1 MSHSKP
7 TPKKKAIPKE
17 GFDGSCASIYK
28 PIQDFVGV
36 SARTGRSH
44 FNFSCGVWTN
54 VGRCRHQPGA
64 IGLYAV
70 RPRAV
75 FEELK
80 PLHQSFRSDAK
91 EKQTWDIPQ
100 WQTKPSLFRDPMFC
114 WRWNYSPEMYEA
126 QRPTFTFGHCRLQV
140 EAGAWFGLPAFLFT
154 LTSFTASPNW
164 KRVNLKEFP
173 LILLPNSTI

>member
-1 MSHSKP
+1 MGHVPAFTNQYKILWGVQLGRVGP
-7 TPKKKAIPKE
+7 I
-17 GFDGSCASIYK
+17 SI
-28 PIQDFVGV
+28 
-36 SARTGRSH
+36 
-44 FNFSCGVWTN
+44 SCGVWTN

-91 EKQTWDIPQ
+91 ENKHGTFRSG
-100 WQTKPSLFRDPMFC
+100 KPSQVCSEIQCSADG
-114 WRWNYSPEMYEA
+114 ETTV
-126 QRPTFTFGHCRLQV
+126 QRCTKHRGRHLQGHCRLQV

-173 LILLPNSTI
+173 LILLPKSTI

>member
-1 MSHSKP
+1 MGHVPAFTNQYK
-7 TPKKKAIPKE
+7 ILW
-17 GFDGSCASIYK
+17 GFQLGRVGLISI
-28 PIQDFVGV
+28 
-36 SARTGRSH
+36 
-44 FNFSCGVWTN
+44 SCGVWTN

-114 WRWNYSPEMYEA
+114 
-126 QRPTFTFGHCRLQV
+126 
-140 EAGAWFGLPAFLFT
+140 
-154 LTSFTASPNW
+154 
-164 KRVNLKEFP
+164 
-173 LILLPNSTI
+173 